1 MATTETLA
9 QTTGVAAAC
18 AALGVPRSSLYR
30 QRRPAARPTARPTP
44 LPAQRR
50 ALSPI
55 ERETVRTT
63 LNSPAFADWAVR
75 EVYAALLEQETYLCS
90 VATMYRILRAN
101 HEVQER
107 RNQLRHPVFAAPELL
122 ATAPNQVWTW
132 DTLAPAASAGVT
144 RLLGPHKWTYFYLY
158 VVIDLFS
165 RKVVGW
171 LLAAQER
178 AALAEELVAETCA
191 RESIARDQL
200 SLHADHGSP
209 MIAHSLALLLTDLGV
224 QPSHSRPHVSNDN
237 PYSEAQFKPLKYHAG
252 YPAHFGSLA
261 DARAWCQAFFLWYNA
276 EHHHIGIGLL
286 TPAVVHAGQAPA
298 VQAQRQL
305 VLSRAY
311 LNHPARFVNGP
322 PVPPA
327 LPTAAWI
334 NPPPSTPPATPIKEG
349 FHTPIV
355 V

>member
-1 MATTETLA
+1 MIATTETLA

-18 AALGVPRSSLYR
+18 TALGVPRSTLYR
-30 QRRPAARPTARPTP
+30 ARGPQRPASVRPTP

-50 ALSPI
+50 ALSTD

-63 LNSPAFADWAVR
+63 LNSPAFADCAVR
-75 EVYAALLEQETYLCS
+75 EVYAALLEQDTYLCS

-101 HEVQER
+101 DEVRER

-132 DTLAPAASAGVT
+132 DIT

-171 LLAAQER
+171 LLAVQES
-178 AALAEELVAETCA
+178 AALAEELVAETCV
-191 RESIARDQL
+191 REGIPRHQL
-200 SLHADHGSP
+200 TLHADHGGP

-237 PYSEAQFKPLKYHAG
+237 PYSESQFKTMKYHAG
-252 YPAHFGSLA
+252 YPACFGSLA

-276 EHHHIGIGLL
+276 EHHHTGIGLL

-298 VQAQRQL
+298 VQAQRQAT
-305 VLSRAY
+305 LSRAY
-311 LNHPARFVNGP
+311 LNNPARFVNGP

-334 NPPPSTPPATPIKEG
+334 NPPASPPPATTIKEG
-349 FHTPIV
+349 FNTPIV

>member
-1 MATTETLA
+1 MIAATETLA
-9 QTTGVAAAC
+9 QTTGVATAC
-18 AALGVPRSSLYR
+18 AALGVPRSTLYR
-30 QRRPAARPTARPTP
+30 ARGPQRLPIVRPTP

-50 ALSPI
+50 ALSTD

-63 LNSPAFADWAVR
+63 LNSPAFQDCAVR
-75 EVYAALLEQETYLCS
+75 EVYAALLEQDTYLCS

-101 HEVQER
+101 DEVRER
-107 RNQLRHPVFAAPELL
+107 RNQLRHPAFAAPELL

-132 DTLAPAASAGVT
+132 DIT

-171 LLAAQER
+171 LLAVQES
-178 AALAEELVAETCA
+178 AALAEELVAETCI
-191 RESIARDQL
+191 REGIPRHQL
-200 SLHADHGSP
+200 TLHADRGGP
-209 MIAHSLALLLTDLGV
+209 MIAHSLALLMTDLGV

-237 PYSEAQFKPLKYHAG
+237 PYSEAQFKTMKYHAG

-261 DARAWCQAFFLWYNA
+261 DARAWCQAFFPWYNA
-276 EHHHIGIGLL
+276 EHHHTGIGLL

-298 VQAQRQL
+298 VQAQRQ
-305 VLSRAY
+305 VTLSRAY

-327 LPTAAWI
+327 LPTVAWI
-334 NPPPSTPPATPIKEG
+334 NPPPPPPPATTIKEG
-349 FHTPIV
+349 FYTPIV